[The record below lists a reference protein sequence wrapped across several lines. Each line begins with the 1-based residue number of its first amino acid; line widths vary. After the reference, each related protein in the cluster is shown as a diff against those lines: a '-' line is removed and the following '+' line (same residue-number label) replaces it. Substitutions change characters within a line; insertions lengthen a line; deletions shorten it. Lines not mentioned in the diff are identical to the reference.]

1 MKQFGRMRDIRVFM
15 LANSVT
21 ITNPYFLFFD
31 IKLPY
36 NSDIATYKNGLILVQ
51 YMKNEEYRQEKKK
64 SKFRQV
70 NSSVHL
76 SKNTRLIMNLSL
88 TTIIL
93 LRKNKV
99 RQNSHLP
106 LFIKV
111 LLLACGL
118 ILNCGKIFISK
129 DYDKNTP
136 FLFSCSL
143 EDHSD
148 NTMFLKSA
156 KKYNCWKRLIEN
168 FELGNVRFENQQI
181 KNISMQ
187 LFKTMLLF

>member
-1 MKQFGRMRDIRVFM
+1 M
-15 LANSVT
+15 
-21 ITNPYFLFFD
+21 
-31 IKLPY
+31 
-36 NSDIATYKNGLILVQ
+36 
-51 YMKNEEYRQEKKK
+51 
-64 SKFRQV
+64 
-70 NSSVHL
+70 
-76 SKNTRLIMNLSL
+76 
-88 TTIIL
+88 IIL
-93 LRKNKV
+93 LRKSKV
-99 RQNSHLP
+99 RLNFHLP
-106 LFIKV
+106 LFIKDLPLV
-111 LLLACGL
+111 YGL
-118 ILNCGKIFISK
+118 ILNYGKIFISK

-156 KKYNCWKRLIEN
+156 KRYNCWKRLIEN